1 MNIKY
6 KTYLLHMSNSLDS
19 IYLLRET
26 SGLNCSTK
34 LKIFQGGTDG
44 FGHQLEG
51 TIRLLS
57 MSINNKA
64 DYQYKYK
71 KNYSFEHNNF
81 DFSLLI
87 NYINEALQFLDNNNT
102 ENNNQSYP
110 IIYNERRQFNDVLN
124 QDHFSKNNI
133 YFYDGVG
140 FFENKHELETSLPI
154 LREAF
159 NTKNKYL
166 PKPTYNND
174 YKNICCHIRLGDAVG
189 QRPLDNENIYKVIHY
204 FQQYKDIYRITIHSD
219 GDISHLKNENTILM
233 DKTSDVLQIL
243 SDFVNADILII
254 NYSSLSISGHLLA
267 DDKQMVI
274 CPEKAGATFFYRILD
289 KCIKTTDFLIDPS
302 RYIVQ

>member
-1 MNIKY
+1 
-6 KTYLLHMSNSLDS
+6 MSEL
-19 IYLLRET
+19 
-26 SGLNCSTK
+26 

-51 TIRLLS
+51 TLRLIS

-71 KNYSFEHNNF
+71 KNFSFEHNNF
-81 DFSLLI
+81 DISLLS
-87 NYINEALQFLDNNNT
+87 NYINEALLFLDNKTENNNT

-110 IIYNERRQFNDVLN
+110 IIYHEQRTFNDVLN
-124 QDHFSKNNI
+124 QDYYSKNNI

-140 FFENKHELETSLPI
+140 CGRWLPPYFEHKHELETSLPI

-233 DKTSDVLQIL
+233 DKSTDVLQIL
-243 SDFVNADILII
+243 SDFVNADTLII

-274 CPEKAGATFFYRILD
+274 CPEKAGVTFFHRILD
-289 KCIKTTDFLIDPS
+289 KCIKSTDFILDPS
-302 RYIVQ
+302 RYI